1 MQTNYNTEQIN
12 HLIRHRR
19 STFPRQYSGE
29 KVEKAIIEQILEN
42 ANWAP
47 THGKTEPWRFFVFTG
62 EGLQKFADF
71 QAEMYQKFTPLEKFS
86 PEKYEKMKQDP
97 LKASHIIGIAMKRQ
111 KEGKIPEIEEVEAV
125 ACAVQNMYLTA
136 TAYGL
141 GAYWSTGGVT
151 YMEEAKEF
159 FGLGEKDK
167 LLGFFYIGKIA
178 TPSPDGE
185 RFPISEKVSWIE
197 N

>member
-1 MQTNYNTEQIN
+1 MKTPYNIEEIN
-12 HLIRHRR
+12 HLMRHRR
-19 STFPRQYSGE
+19 SVFPRQYSGE
-29 KVEKAIIEQILEN
+29 QIDKAIIEQILEN

-62 EGLQKFADF
+62 NGIQKFAEL
-71 QAEMYQKFTPLEKFS
+71 QSKLYLELTSPEKFNK
-86 PEKYEKMKQDP
+86 EKYEKMQKDP
-97 LKASHIIGIAMKRQ
+97 LSASHIIAIAMQRQ
-111 KEGKIPEIEEVEAV
+111 KSEKIPEIEEVEAV

-136 TAYGL
+136 TAYSL
-141 GAYWSTGGVT
+141 GAYWSSGGMT

-178 TPSPDGE
+178 QPIPDGE
-185 RFPISEKVSWIE
+185 RSAVADKISWIE
-197 N
+197 E